1 MNPKTH
7 NPQMQIQLSPIAF
20 VENTRQT
27 PTDDNWSPVHSIIRL
42 AEDIPTESLENIG
55 LFSHLLIVYY
65 FDKVV
70 AEQVVFS
77 GHPRGNLDYPKM
89 GIFAQRK
96 KDRPNQIGVCTVELL
111 AHEGRTLR
119 VKYLD
124 AIHGTPVLD
133 IKPIMREFEPQ
144 GAITQPAWVDDLM
157 RNYW

>member
-1 MNPKTH
+1 
-7 NPQMQIQLSPIAF
+7 MQDISLKPIAF
-20 VENTRQT
+20 VENSRHT
-27 PTDDNWSPVHSIIRL
+27 PTDDNWAPIHSVIRL
-42 AEDIPTESLENIG
+42 ADWVPEESLENIS

-70 AEQVVFS
+70 AEQVVFA
-77 GHPRGNLDYPKM
+77 GHPRGNQNYPKM

-111 AHEGRTLR
+111 AHEGRTLT

-124 AIHGTPVLD
+124 AIHGTPILD
-133 IKPIMREFEPQ
+133 IKPVLREFEPQ
-144 GAITQPAWVDDLM
+144 GSIQQPVWADDLM